1 MAMNKKYIKWFIVI
15 AVIVI
20 AAILIYVFRCKLF
33 PSLFSCVDDPNKNNT
48 PVPQGSPT
56 TTWVKESFPLNV
68 GMFGPKI
75 KALQKAL
82 GFQDTNKNAP
92 NFQDGYFG
100 SAETKPA
107 VIAKGKSVPLTQT
120 AYDDILNP
128 PTVCLTRPKL
138 SSDQWITGRPVYAL
152 FSRAVK
158 TSPDNS
164 SDTIRI
170 LKTCETAS
178 YKGPASIPGWSKVG
192 TNKDGQGVDGYI
204 ATAAVT
210 QFSDGL

>member
-1 MAMNKKYIKWFIVI
+1 MAMNKKYWKWFIVI

-33 PSLFSCVDDPNKNNT
+33 PALASCVPDPNLTNT
-48 PVPQGSPT
+48 PIPPGSPT
-56 TTWVKESFPLNV
+56 PKWVPETFPLNV
-68 GMFGPKI
+68 GMYGPKI
-75 KALQKAL
+75 KALQTVL
-82 GFQDTNKNAP
+82 GISADGKFGPQTNA
-92 NFQDGYFG
+92 
-100 SAETKPA
+100 AI
-107 VIAKGKSVPLTQT
+107 IAKGKAVPLTQ
-120 AYDDILNP
+120 AGYDDIINP

-138 SSDQWITGRPVYAL
+138 SSDQWVTGRPVYAL
-152 FSRAVK
+152 FARAVK

-178 YKGPASIPGWSKVG
+178 YKGPAGIPGWSKVG